1 MIVVAALSPALD
13 TTYVVD
19 DLVLGR
25 PHRPSL
31 VRRVAGGKALNM
43 ARAAS
48 ALGAEVRAVPVLGG
62 RVGDLVAELLRADGV
77 VAVPVP
83 DDAETRVCVSVAST
97 ATGDLTEVYEHAVPV
112 SEAVVDAV
120 LRELDA
126 ALVPGAWLS
135 ASGSMPPGGRGDLL
149 TRLVDLARASSA
161 RLALDTH
168 GEPLRGLLDA
178 GTGVD
183 LLKVN
188 REEACAALDQPADAE
203 LATLVDGL
211 RARTHGTVVVTDGA
225 AGCLGADDH
234 GRWRVALPT
243 TAGTHPVGS
252 GDSFL
257 GALVAAL
264 DEGRPLE
271 QALAAAT
278 GAGAANAEVPGA
290 AVLDPARARQ
300 VADLVRVEPA

>member
-62 RVGDLVAELLRADGV
+62 RVGDLVAELLRVDGV
-77 VAVPVP
+77 VAVPVH
-83 DDAETRVCVSVAST
+83 DDVETRVCVSIAAT

-112 SEAVVDAV
+112 SAGVVDAV
-120 LRELDA
+120 LRELEA

-135 ASGSMPPGGRGDLL
+135 ASGSMPPGSGGTLL
-149 TRLVDLARASSA
+149 PRLVDLARASSA

-168 GEPLRGLLDA
+168 GDPLRRLLDA
-178 GTGVD
+178 GTRVD
-183 LLKVN
+183 LLKIN
-188 REEACAALDQPADAE
+188 REEAREALDEPADAE
-203 LATLVDGL
+203 LETLVDGL

-225 AGCLGADDH
+225 AGCLGADDD
-234 GRWRVALPT
+234 GRWRAALPT

-264 DEGRPLE
+264 DAGRPLE

-278 GAGAANAEVPGA
+278 GAGAANAELPGA
-290 AVLDPARARQ
+290 AVLDPGRARR
-300 VADLVRVEPA
+300 VADLVRVEPV

>member
-1 MIVVAALSPALD
+1 VIVVAALSPALD

-19 DLVLGR
+19 ELVPGR
-25 PHRPSL
+25 PHRPAL

-48 ALGAEVRAVPVLGG
+48 SLGAEVRAVPVLGG
-62 RVGDLVAELLRADGV
+62 RIGDLVAELLRADGV
-77 VAVPVP
+77 AAAPVA
-83 DDAETRVCVSVAST
+83 DDAETRVCVSIAST
-97 ATGDLTEVYEHAVPV
+97 AAGDLTEVYEHAVPV
-112 SEAVVDAV
+112 SAAVVDAV
-120 LRELDA
+120 LGELES
-126 ALVPGAWLS
+126 ALAPGAWLA
-135 ASGSMPPGGRGDLL
+135 ASGSMPPGDGGRVLP
-149 TRLVDLARASSA
+149 RLVDLARASSA

-168 GEPLRGLLDA
+168 GEPLRRLLDA
-178 GTGVD
+178 GTRVD
-183 LLKVN
+183 LLKIN
-188 REEACAALDQPADAE
+188 REEACAALDEPADAE

-257 GALVAAL
+257 GGLVAAL
-264 DEGRPLE
+264 DAGLPLDR
-271 QALAAAT
+271 ALAAAT

-290 AVLDPARARQ
+290 AVLDPGRAREI
-300 VADLVRVEPA
+300 ADLVRVVPA